1 MSYTVPPGA
10 AAPAPRPRPAT
21 VTWAS
26 YLLYGLAALQ
36 VISALM
42 AIATFG
48 AQARATEQA
57 YADFPE
63 LRDLAGVSA
72 AIGLGVGLVIAV
84 LFAAGFV
91 TLGVLDSKGKNAAR
105 IVTWVLAGIG
115 VCCFG
120 VGAAGSAAN
129 GLLSGIGG
137 TSGGQGPDPAELQR
151 AISDALPGWF
161 YPATTTV
168 NVLSLLASIAVIVL
182 LALPKSNEFFRKPQQ
197 TWEPPVPGYPPVG

>member
-1 MSYTVPPGA
+1 VSYTVPPGA
-10 AAPAPRPRPAT
+10 AAPAPLPRPAT

-36 VISALM
+36 VIYALM
-42 AIATFG
+42 QISTFG
-48 AQARATEQA
+48 AQSRAIEQA

-63 LRDLAGVSA
+63 LHDIASVSA
-72 AIGLGVGLVIAV
+72 AIGLIVNLIIAV
-84 LFAAGFV
+84 LFVAGFI

-105 IVTWVLAGIG
+105 IITWVLAGIG

-129 GLLSGIGG
+129 SLLSGIGG

-161 YPATTTV
+161 YPAATTV
-168 NVLSLLASIAVIVL
+168 SVLSLLASIAVIVL